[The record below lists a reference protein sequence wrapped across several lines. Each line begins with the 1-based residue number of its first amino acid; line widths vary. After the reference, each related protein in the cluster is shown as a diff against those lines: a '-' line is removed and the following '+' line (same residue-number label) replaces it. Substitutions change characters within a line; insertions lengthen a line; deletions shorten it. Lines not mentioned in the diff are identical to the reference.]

1 MKARAGILAGGNW
14 ITDQVKVVD
23 SWPPQDALATILA
36 QTSGNGGAPYNVL
49 KDLAK
54 LGAAFPLAG
63 IGLVGDDENGRAI
76 RADCAA
82 HRIDTAQLRIVPGA
96 ATSYTDVMTEQGTGR
111 RTFFH
116 RRGANALLAPG
127 HFDFSATQAKIFHLG
142 YLLLLD
148 ELDEFDAS
156 GRPRSCAVLAAAQ
169 RAGLK
174 TSVDVVSESSERFGR
189 VVLPAL
195 AHADYCF
202 VNDFEAERLT
212 GIPLRRNGVLDSA
225 AVIRAA
231 QKLIEAGVGEWV
243 FIHAAEAAYA
253 CPATGEGHWQPSVKI
268 APTDIQGAAGAGDAF
283 AAGVLLGLHEGQ
295 AVTDCLRLGVCAGA
309 AALFHVTCSE
319 GVRPEA
325 GCLALGA
332 KFGYRPLPG

>member
-1 MKARAGILAGGNW
+1 MSARAGILAGGNW
-14 ITDQVKVVD
+14 ITDQVKVID
-23 SWPPQDALATILA
+23 SWPPQDALATILE
-36 QTSGNGGAPYNVL
+36 QSSGNGGAPYNVL

-54 LGAAFPLAG
+54 LGVTFPLAG

-76 RADCAA
+76 LADCAA
-82 HRIDTAQLRIVPGA
+82 YRIDTAQLRIVPGA

-116 RRGANALLAPG
+116 RRGANALLAPVN
-127 HFDFSATQAKIFHLG
+127 FDFSETRAKIFHLG

-148 ELDEFDAS
+148 RLDEIDAS
-156 GRPRSCAVLAAAQ
+156 GQPRSCAVLAAAQ

-174 TSVDVVSESSERFGR
+174 TSIDVVSESSERFGR
-189 VVLPAL
+189 IVLPAL

-212 GIPLRRNGVLDSA
+212 GIPLRRHGVLEGG

-231 QKLIEAGVGEWV
+231 QKLIEAGVREWV
-243 FIHAAEAAYA
+243 FVHAAEAAYA
-253 CPATGEGHWQPSVKI
+253 RAATGEGHWQPSVEI
-268 APTDIQGAAGAGDAF
+268 APADIQGAAGAGDAF
-283 AAGVLLGLHEGQ
+283 AAGVLLGLHECR
-295 AVTDCLRLGVCAGA
+295 AVTECLKLGVAAGA

-319 GVRPEA
+319 GVRPA
-325 GCLALGA
+325 ADCLALGA
-332 KFGYRPLPG
+332 KYGYRPLPA